1 MKSIALERP
10 VPKAHGTFVLPR
22 VSSEVPLV
30 IGGEAIAYQ
39 SLAKFSLAAEKVGM
53 ALPGGP
59 FTKLETIVKDQIQG
73 WLEKQIG
80 PKARETLRGQ
90 PSLIANSDGIEFFM
104 NALSDLE
111 LLRLKPIVDALE
123 ANVAGLGW
131 YVVDVIE
138 KSHGRGIGLYS
149 PASMGYHSYHYFCGA
164 ESDEEFVKQ
173 MRAQVGEDGEENP
186 SPEKMEELIEQARN
200 DYAYLPSSMLNSVD
214 GHAHLLGWA
223 SPEGKPK
230 RKYLK
235 SKHVASLLKKTD
247 LWEPLR
253 QCVLDAIAL
262 DRIYSTSKGAYSW
275 DFSNDEDEMEPIG
288 AACFIAWN
296 SADMLFE
303 LIQHHEENTYNSG
316 TAIECL
322 CRLKVAAGATPEE
335 FENFAR
341 MLRTYF
347 LQWNALGIL
356 LSHFADQQ
364 ENQNGNS

>member
-10 VPKAHGTFVLPR
+10 LPKAHGTFVLPR
-22 VSSEVPLV
+22 VSAEVPLV
-30 IGGEAIAYQ
+30 IGGESIAHQ

-59 FTKLETIVKDQIQG
+59 FTKLETIVKDQLQG

-90 PSLIANSDGIEFFM
+90 PSLLADADGIEFFM
-104 NALSDLE
+104 KALSDLE
-111 LLRLKPIVDALE
+111 LLRLKPIIDALE
-123 ANVAGLGW
+123 AKVAGLGW

-149 PASMGYHSYHYFCGA
+149 PASMSHHSYYYFSGA
-164 ESDEEFVKQ
+164 ESDEEFVKE
-173 MRAQVGEDGEENP
+173 MRAQEGEDDP
-186 SPEKMEELIEQARN
+186 SPEEMDELIEQARN
-200 DYAYLPSSMLNSVD
+200 DFGYLPSSMLDSVD

-223 SPEGKPK
+223 SPDGKSK
-230 RKYLK
+230 RKHLK
-235 SKHVASLLKKTD
+235 TKQVASLLKKTD
-247 LWEPLR
+247 LQEPLR
-253 QCVLDAIAL
+253 QCVLDAMAL
-262 DRIYSTSKGAYSW
+262 DRIYSTCKGAYCW
-275 DFSNDEDEMEPIG
+275 DHSNDEVEMDPIG

-303 LIQHHEENTYNSG
+303 LVQHYEEDSYNSG

-335 FENFAR
+335 FEKFAR
-341 MLRTYF
+341 LLRTYF
-347 LQWNALGIL
+347 HQWNALGNL